1 MKKYKHNKDIIIYHI
16 FSSRFVLDSSSNL
29 SVAKAFGYD
38 ECQIPDTRRYNEE
51 KAREITSS

>member
-1 MKKYKHNKDIIIYHI
+1 MKKYKHNEDIIIYHI